1 MGLSP
6 VCGNIIGLSPGLT
19 VVVVVVVVAV
29 VVGTCGNTIGFRFCG
44 AGKFIVGNGT
54 IQIYGYVIIGYVMI
68 GFENTV
74 TNCINQK

>member
-29 VVGTCGNTIGFRFCG
+29 VVGICGNTKGFKFCG
-44 AGKFIVGNGT
+44 AGKFIVGKGT
-54 IQIYGYVIIGYVMI
+54 IQKYGLYGYVIIG
-68 GFENTV
+68 FENTV
-74 TNCINQK
+74 INCINQK